1 MTSNREV
8 FQCKIP
14 ATSANLG
21 VGFDSIGLAVNKFLS
36 IKAKE
41 SQLWQ
46 VDFEQEF
53 LNVLPRDES
62 NLVVQTAKEIAKQ
75 YGKELPPLHIHM
87 ASEIPLTH
95 GLGSSSSAIVA
106 GIELANHFAHLD
118 LSTHE
123 RILLGS
129 QIEGH
134 PDNIGPC
141 VTGGLFVGYYADQ
154 EVFYQTA
161 DFAGISLILSVPPYE
176 LSTEEARRLLPAS
189 YKHAEA
195 AEQNAI
201 GNVMLMAML
210 NGDYDTMGQMMMRDL
225 LHEPYRQQ
233 LIEQF
238 QPVKATALA
247 QGAYASV
254 ISGAGPTILTLCAED
269 KTEDILAQ
277 LKAEVPS
284 CDHEAV
290 SIYRHD

>member
-1 MTSNREV
+1 MTSDKDI
-8 FQCKIP
+8 FYCKVP

-21 VGFDSIGLAVNKFLS
+21 VGFDSIGLAVDKFLT
-36 IKAKE
+36 IKAWE
-41 SQLWQ
+41 SDLWQ
-46 VDFEQEF
+46 VDFEQAF
-53 LNVLPRDES
+53 LNVLPRDEA
-62 NLVVQTAKEIAKQ
+62 NLVVQTAKAIAKQ
-75 YGKELPPLHIHM
+75 YGKELPTLHLHM

-106 GIELANHFAHLD
+106 GIELANHFAD
-118 LSTHE
+118 LNLTSHE

-141 VTGGLFVGYYADQ
+141 VTGGLFVGYYANQ

-161 DFAGISLILSVPPYE
+161 DFAGVSLILSVPAYE
-176 LSTEEARRLLPAS
+176 LSTQEARRILPQN
-189 YKHAEA
+189 YKHSEA

-210 NGDYDTMGQMMMRDL
+210 NGDYDTMGQMMMRDM

-238 QPVKATALA
+238 QPVKELALA
-247 QGAYASV
+247 QGAYATV
-254 ISGAGPTILTLCAED
+254 ISGAGPTILTLSAQD
-269 KTEDILAQ
+269 KVDQILAV

-290 SIYRHD
+290 AIYRH

>member
-1 MTSNREV
+1 MTKEKFHYR
-8 FQCKIP
+8 IP

-21 VGFDSIGLAVNKFLS
+21 IGFDSIGLAVEKFLT
-36 IKAKE
+36 IDAWE
-41 SQLWQ
+41 SDQWQ
-46 VDFEQEF
+46 VDFEQAF
-53 LNVLPRDES
+53 LSILPRDES
-62 NLVVQTAKEIAKQ
+62 NLVVQTAKQIAQKFQ
-75 YGKELPPLHIHM
+75 KELPPLHIHM

-106 GIELANHFAHLD
+106 GIELANHFAD
-118 LSTHE
+118 LNLTVDE

-129 QIEGH
+129 QLEGH

-141 VTGGLFVGYYADQ
+141 ITGGLFVGYYAKD

-161 DFAGISLILSVPPYE
+161 DFEGVNLILSVPPYE
-176 LSTEEARRLLPAS
+176 LSTEETRQILPKT

-195 AEQNAI
+195 VEQNAL

-210 NGDYDTMGQMMMRDL
+210 NGDYQTMGQMMMRDL

-238 QPVKATALA
+238 QPVKNLALA
-247 QGAYASV
+247 QGAYATV
-254 ISGAGPTILTLCAED
+254 ISGAGPTILTLCAEE
-269 KTEDILAQ
+269 KAEAILAI

-284 CDHEAV
+284 CAHETVA
-290 SIYRHD
+290 IYHHP